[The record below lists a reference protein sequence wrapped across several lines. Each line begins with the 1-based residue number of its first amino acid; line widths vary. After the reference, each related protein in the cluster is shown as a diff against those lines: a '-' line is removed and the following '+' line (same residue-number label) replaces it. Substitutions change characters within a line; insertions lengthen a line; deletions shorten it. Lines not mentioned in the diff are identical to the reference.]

1 MGQQGLNDFKYPQLT
16 KFDNFDNGI
25 NNNNNNNNNINNNNN
40 NNNNNSGQTGDT
52 NKDPSKQFQTS
63 GNFDLQK
70 FNKAFEQNKV
80 QTSQIN
86 SSLES
91 QRLAKL
97 NSLAP
102 PLKPYQLSF
111 SEILIGIKD
120 SWFELIDELLQSQF
134 YMETFTKKNRMFYIG
149 LTIVII
155 IIIIYLYDI
164 ILGSMDNEIPITQKK
179 IIEHHYYHHTS
190 EIKSANIPAIEKP
203 VIEKAEIEPVTK
215 PEI

>member
-16 KFDNFDNGI
+16 KFDNFDNNIPSGSTGATG
-25 NNNNNNNNNINNNNN
+25 NNTNNDTIKQLQQP
-40 NNNNNSGQTGDT
+40 GQ
-52 NKDPSKQFQTS
+52 
-63 GNFDLQK
+63 FDLQK

-111 SEILIGIKD
+111 SELLVGIKD

-134 YMETFTKKNRMFYIG
+134 YIETFTKKNRMFYIG

-155 IIIIYLYDI
+155 VIIIYLYDVI
-164 ILGSMDNEIPITQKK
+164 IGSIDDIEPLVTEKK
-179 IIEHHYYHHTS
+179 VIEHHYYYHNSEPEISPNYEPKSEPKIRTKSMTESQIS
-190 EIKSANIPAIEKP
+190 EIN
-203 VIEKAEIEPVTK
+203 
-215 PEI
+215 